1 MTHTPCRPVEGHRS
15 PRLSVVAPNGE
26 ASVALPR
33 GPARIIASGLPERHR
48 RKTEKIQ
55 ATRKERDDG
64 EKGLPEHITFRAVKA
79 NWRVLYRPVDS
90 GEIRCSEEREEVLVL
105 SGPVGKALPVRAALQ
120 AWLKEEARRHL
131 TPLIRKEAD
140 LCGIPLG
147 RLQFRLQK
155 SRWASRSATGTIS
168 LNAALLF
175 LDVDLVRHV
184 MIHELC
190 HVLHMNHS
198 TQFKAALARHDP
210 QWMSHEARLGKAAG
224 QVPLWALPFRE

>member
-1 MTHTPCRPVEGHRS
+1 MTHSPCRPVEGHRS
-15 PRLSVVAPNGE
+15 PRLSVAAPNGE
-26 ASVALPR
+26 AFVAHPC
-33 GPARIIASGLPERHR
+33 GPLRVFASGMPERR
-48 RKTEKIQ
+48 RREGG
-55 ATRKERDDG
+55 DGG
-64 EKGLPEHITFRAVKA
+64 EKGLPESITLRAVEA
-79 NWRVLYRPVDS
+79 SWRVLYRPVLS
-90 GEIRCSEEREEVLVL
+90 GEIRCSEEREGVLVL

-120 AWLKEEARRHL
+120 AWLKEEARRRL
-131 TPLIRKEAD
+131 TPLIEKESD
-140 LCGIPLG
+140 RCGIPLG

-190 HVLHMNHS
+190 HALHMNHS

-210 QWMSHEARLGKAAG
+210 QWMTHEARLGKAAD
-224 QVPLWALPFRE
+224 QIPRWALPSRG

>member
-26 ASVALPR
+26 ASVARPR
-33 GPARIIASGLPERHR
+33 GPARTIASGLPERHR
-48 RKTEKIQ
+48 REGG
-55 ATRKERDDG
+55 DGG
-64 EKGLPEHITFRAVKA
+64 EKGLPERITFRAVKA

-90 GEIRCSEEREEVLVL
+90 GEIRCSEEREGVLVL

-224 QVPLWALPFRE
+224 QVPLWALPFRG